1 MKVRIENNKN
11 IQTMEQKDIDIYEIL
26 KDEEYGT
33 ELYTPKCGKVWHS
46 GMAND
51 KDSAKAIWTEDEA
64 GREHF
69 FDKNGKI
76 YKEGEILLFPS
87 KEMRDWSKLAWNTGD
102 ILVNKDG
109 NAHVIFEGFD
119 DDTYE
124 TFNGNNY
131 LWKNEGITMCFG
143 EYEDELP
150 TSDFSK
156 ANKEDAQKY
165 IRQIEKRLGYKL
177 NFENLKIEKP
187 EFKDGDVLFVK
198 CNDSAFIEIFE
209 YSKKNGELYDHAS
222 LDITTQELDISGKYK
237 ISKENIVE
245 IRLATEEEKK
255 QFFSSL
261 AKKGKAWDAEKKQ
274 VVDLKPVKLTFEI
287 GKLYVFNEDD
297 EDGELTIIG
306 KLIDK
311 NESEDTLTFGNQY
324 EIETEKFVTDQAFDL
339 RISVNKELREAT
351 ENEVELFNKHYAI
364 WKKEKEAKEH
374 RAFKP
379 FDKVLVRS
387 GDNYK
392 WLPALF
398 IRDRGVG
405 FESRHT
411 ALPIHSGEPA
421 SFAQCIS
428 YDGNEYLA
436 FTSDPF

>member
-87 KEMRDWSKLAWNTGD
+87 NEMRDWSKFFKKGD
-102 ILVNKDG
+102 VLVHRNGDV
-109 NAHVIFEGFD
+109 HVIFEGFKD
-119 DDTYE
+119 NCYTR
-124 TFNGNNY
+124 FNCKHY
-131 LWKNEGITMCFG
+131 LWKECFEDYSKEKSEMITFLFNKVSD
-143 EYEDELP
+143 DEAK
-150 TSDFSK
+150 T
-156 ANKEDAQKY
+156 Y
-165 IRQIEKRLGYKL
+165 INTIEKFLGGKL
-177 NFENLKIEKP
+177 NRDTLEIEKP

-198 CNDSAFIEIFE
+198 CKGGTFIEIFN
-209 YSKKNGELYDHAS
+209 YYKRNGELYDHAS

-324 EIETEKFVTDQAFDL
+324 EIETEKFVADQAFDL